1 MENFQ
6 LQLIELSNERQQSS
20 FTAEVRAK
28 PQHHKFLIGKNGA
41 SIKEIRDQTG
51 ARIIFPGNNDEDKEV
66 ITIIGKEENVL
77 AAKAQLEAIIKNNGE
92 FSFLFVQKT
101 SFFFFLKKKK
111 EIKYGFCF
119 YFRFK

>member
-1 MENFQ
+1 M
-6 LQLIELSNERQQSS
+6 SNERQQSS

-51 ARIIFPGNNDEDKEV
+51 ARIIFPGNNDDDKEV

-77 AAKAQLEAIIKNNGE
+77 AAKAQLEAIIKNNGM
-92 FSFLFVQKT
+92 FVSHTHTHTRPQNT
-101 SFFFFLKKKK
+101 FRSNN
-111 EIKYGFCF
+111 
-119 YFRFK
+119 FRFCRFSL

>member
-1 MENFQ
+1 M
-6 LQLIELSNERQQSS
+6 SS

-51 ARIIFPGNNDEDKEV
+51 TRIIFPGNNDEDKEV

-77 AAKAQLEAIIKNNGE
+77 AAKAQLEAIIKNNGK
-92 FSFLFVQKT
+92 FNGIISKRTLSSQLYYSFIAF
-101 SFFFFLKKKK
+101 
-111 EIKYGFCF
+111 
-119 YFRFK
+119 

>member
-1 MENFQ
+1 MRLYFFKISHKTRINYLFLFFLQ
-6 LQLIELSNERQQSS
+6 QQLIELSNERQQSS

-77 AAKAQLEAIIKNNGE
+77 AAKAQLEAIIKNNGM
-92 FSFLFVQKT
+92 
-101 SFFFFLKKKK
+101 
-111 EIKYGFCF
+111 Y
-119 YFRFK
+119 

>member
-1 MENFQ
+1 M
-6 LQLIELSNERQQSS
+6 IELSNERQQSS

-77 AAKAQLEAIIKNNGE
+77 AAKAQLEAIIKNNGK
-92 FSFLFVQKT
+92 FYTKHHSFWRQSITSLFT
-101 SFFFFLKKKK
+101 NS
-111 EIKYGFCF
+111 
-119 YFRFK
+119 R